1 MYQGGDVPWAV
12 KNPENDD
19 KGSAVGAGKSGDSHL
34 CDPLGGGRCSRL
46 DPLSLLFSF
55 SDSPVV

>member
-19 KGSAVGAGKSGDSHL
+19 KGSAVGAGKSGASHL
-34 CDPLGGGRCSRL
+34 CDPLGGGAVQPVGPTFPSVF
-46 DPLSLLFSF
+46 LL
-55 SDSPVV
+55 